1 MSTATE
7 KKRAGSERISGKGY
21 PAQKELAT
29 PTDLTPQEVQRIVEA
44 VNPLIADA
52 FALYTKTKNFHWH
65 LAGSHFR
72 DYHLLLDE
80 QAGGIFESID
90 PLAERVRRIGG
101 TTIRS
106 ISHIGQ
112 LQTIKDDNNDF
123 LPADKMIQELITDN
137 QQIAARQRAAIEVC
151 DQNRDTPTSNL
162 LQDFLDQTERRI
174 WSHSA
179 SLEMVFYS
187 GHQFPAEY
195 LNNAFA
201 VQHGS
206 WNRARRTGYKVI
218 RVPVR
223 NGVATGEYEDFH
235 DGVCHATRRRVGSP
249 SRSGCGKRWIAV
261 RDRRWLEYDLEDFLS
276 EKSVRSSSG
285 VLTGKDTG
293 TNTGRNRACAATMY
307 NIYSFSSAG

>member
-7 KKRAGSERISGKGY
+7 KKRAGFEGVNAKGY
-21 PAQKELAT
+21 PAPKELAT

-80 QAGGIFESID
+80 QADAVFESID
-90 PLAERVRRIGG
+90 PLAERIRRVGG

-123 LPADKMIQELITDN
+123 VPADKMIQELIRDN
-137 QQIAARQRAAIEVC
+137 KQIASQQRAAIEIC
-151 DQNRDTPTSNL
+151 EQNRDTPTANL

-174 WSHSA
+174 WFLYEVS
-179 SLEMVFYS
+179 
-187 GHQFPAEY
+187 
-195 LNNAFA
+195 
-201 VQHGS
+201 
-206 WNRARRTGYKVI
+206 TG
-218 RVPVR
+218 
-223 NGVATGEYEDFH
+223 
-235 DGVCHATRRRVGSP
+235 
-249 SRSGCGKRWIAV
+249 GKNER
-261 RDRRWLEYDLEDFLS
+261 
-276 EKSVRSSSG
+276 
-285 VLTGKDTG
+285 
-293 TNTGRNRACAATMY
+293 
-307 NIYSFSSAG
+307 